1 MGWSMRSDLV
11 NYAKEFTL
19 YLEVT
24 GLFSMRRECALKLK
38 ARFKFQVDVNL
49 RGAFC
54 LTNIAAHQAL
64 VSQIMV
70 KRCNSHLWS
79 LWIRTEY
86 RKTGRNHSK
95 TWAEVLTEQV
105 SEEWRSADPHREG
118 NNRAQWWIEG
128 LREKSESGMTSGFHL
143 SCMAD

>member
-1 MGWSMRSDLV
+1 MRSDLV

-54 LTNIAAHQAL
+54 
-64 VSQIMV
+64 
-70 KRCNSHLWS
+70 
-79 LWIRTEY
+79 
-86 RKTGRNHSK
+86 
-95 TWAEVLTEQV
+95 
-105 SEEWRSADPHREG
+105 
-118 NNRAQWWIEG
+118 
-128 LREKSESGMTSGFHL
+128 
-143 SCMAD
+143 